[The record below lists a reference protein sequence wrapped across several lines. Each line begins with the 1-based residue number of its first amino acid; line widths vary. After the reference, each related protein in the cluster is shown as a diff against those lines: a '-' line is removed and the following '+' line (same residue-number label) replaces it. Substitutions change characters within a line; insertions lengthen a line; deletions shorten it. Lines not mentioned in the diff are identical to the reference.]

1 MFEEGIHY
9 SFVEMENV
17 DVSAV
22 RLLQGKYKDVVYC
35 YGGASVNEEGEIARL
50 QFDYIIVD
58 PGIYLLEDLT
68 NDQEFHTMIGDILVE
83 MITVEGK
90 NEQIRNNNSQ
100 EFNLQ

>member
-1 MFEEGIHY
+1 MFEEGIDY
-9 SFVEMENV
+9 EFVEIDEV

-22 RLLQGKYKDVVYC
+22 RLLQGNYKGVVYC
-35 YGGASVNEEGEIARL
+35 YGGASVKEEGEGARL

-68 NDQEFHTMIGDILVE
+68 NDQEFHIMIGDILVE

-100 EFNLQ
+100 EFNL